1 MLNKI
6 IEITLDLE
14 TLFIFTAPSDKV
26 CFQERQSVKT
36 TCFSVY
42 FFTHCPPPPPTFII
56 FVTLT
61 LNVNLYMFSI
71 WSEMDTYLPDI
82 RPTKS
87 SFLPIC
93 HLEEGGV

>member
-1 MLNKI
+1 MLSTKTVCKDN
-6 IEITLDLE
+6 LL
-14 TLFIFTAPSDKV
+14 LSVSFLHTALPL
-26 CFQERQSVKT
+26 
-36 TCFSVY
+36 
-42 FFTHCPPPPPTFII
+42 TFII

-82 RPTKS
+82 CPTKS

-93 HLEEGGV
+93 HLEEGDV